1 MPAAHAVEEEENYV
15 ELAAGAGGWRR
26 HLIGRNARVPDQIPG
41 NHVKYICENTVCVVG
56 FVLGAGTVLQ
66 SGRWQ

>member
-26 HLIGRNARVPDQIPG
+26 HLVEGNARVPDQIPG
-41 NHVKYICENTVCVVG
+41 NHVK
-56 FVLGAGTVLQ
+56 
-66 SGRWQ
+66 